1 MAAAG
6 WGGGVSRQGVGRA
19 TPAAAAVREKGS
31 SSSSAYVQCRDL
43 VGKSRGGAG
52 GWGGHTAA
60 SQHSAL
66 QQQLRLGAFGLAALA
81 HALVSQQPVCAGEAL
96 GDGGGVR
103 SAAGRAPCPPR
114 PHTYLHAALAL
125 VGLLAAVHALMA
137 LQVVLL
143 DEAHVAHVAL
153 KGLLAWGQRGDAVT
167 GSAPWPPAPCPR
179 TLCPPTPYLP
189 HTRPACPAVPRP
201 PLVPRSTAAS
211 SPMSSR
217 VPAAPRPPTQ
227 RLPLLGALLLP
238 LRLLH
243 PPNEPRHVI
252 NAAQSRV
259 LGGLQRCDGV
269 FWAAPPSEG
278 GFREHITPRESGFS
292 GTPSSV
298 EVSAQ

>member
-1 MAAAG
+1 MGGSSAFCFSFLTQRRGLGGGRAPPHPTSFLRAGGCSGGAHPARSQPREAMAAAG
-6 WGGGVSRQGVGRA
+6 RGGGVSRQGVGRA

-52 GWGGHTAA
+52 GWGGDTAA

-167 GSAPWPPAPCPR
+167 GSAPWPPAPFPH

-201 PLVPRSTAAS
+201 TPAPHPTFHCRLKSHVIPRPRCPTAPYPTSPPAGS
-211 SPMSSR
+211 S
-217 VPAAPRPPTQ
+217 AAPTQ
-227 RLPLLGALLLP
+227 
-238 LRLLH
+238 
-243 PPNEPRHVI
+243 
-252 NAAQSRV
+252 
-259 LGGLQRCDGV
+259 
-269 FWAAPPSEG
+269 APP
-278 GFREHITPRESGFS
+278 P
-292 GTPSSV
+292 P
-298 EVSAQ
+298 